1 MSVILVYHEAPAG
14 GAAIEQLGN
23 WSTSSQ
29 FRTAQENS
37 GEDEVLFRRSNQLHV
52 RFQLFLYGQ

>member
-1 MSVILVYHEAPAG
+1 MSVILVYHEAPDG
-14 GAAIEQLGN
+14 GDAVL
-23 WSTSSQ
+23 SSWE
-29 FRTAQENS
+29 TAVLVASFVQENS